1 MSRHSDVV
9 RDHGTNPRNVGE
21 IPGAPVGQAG
31 TPGQGPFVCLWL
43 RIEGGVVADARF
55 KTYGCPSAIASGS
68 VLTEMVKGRAICD
81 CAAIDAGQLL
91 DALGGLPLGKG
102 PCADLAV
109 AALHDALSKADGP
122 AAGRAA
128 ASTGDRE
135 QANRDDDTG

>member
-1 MSRHSDVV
+1 MSRYSDVV
-9 RDHGTNPRNVGE
+9 REHGTNPRNVGE
-21 IPGAPVGQAG
+21 IPGAPVGHAG

-43 RIEGGVVADARF
+43 RVEGDTVTDARF

-68 VLTEMVKGRAICD
+68 VLTEMVKGRAVD
-81 CAAIDAGQLL
+81 GCAAIDAGQLL

-109 AALHDALSKADGP
+109 AALHDALSKVNGHAP
-122 AAGRAA
+122 GRAA
-128 ASTGDRE
+128 VSTGDRE